1 MREPTMLELKVANA
15 IAAALQLTSMEL
27 RKVANITTN
36 LGVTPA
42 LALAMALSSD
52 KSIAILDP
60 EDDPVLDQ

>member
-42 LALAMALSSD
+42 VVLAMALSSD
-52 KSIAILDP
+52 KSIEIVDP
-60 EDDPVLDQ
+60 EADPRLDE